1 MSQLYF
7 NEESDYSK
15 ENTCH
20 NEDFCTTI
28 LHHRKILNIF
38 TLQLSIY
45 YIQYWN
51 RKSQLVQMRT
61 LQKRSEEIDCLCC
74 RGMDAILIP
83 SIKIPESKG
92 SISTS
97 SFYGQLAD
105 F

>member
-38 TLQLSIY
+38 TLQLLIY

-61 LQKRSEEIDCLCC
+61 LQKRSERNRLSLLQRDGCNAYFF
-74 RGMDAILIP
+74 D
-83 SIKIPESKG
+83 
-92 SISTS
+92 
-97 SFYGQLAD
+97 
-105 F
+105 